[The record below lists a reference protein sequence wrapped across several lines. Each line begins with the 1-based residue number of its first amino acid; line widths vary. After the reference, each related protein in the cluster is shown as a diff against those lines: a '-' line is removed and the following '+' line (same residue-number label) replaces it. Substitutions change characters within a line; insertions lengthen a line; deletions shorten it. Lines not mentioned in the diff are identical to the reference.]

1 MRRLQS
7 GVESFLISPYI
18 TRLVNQQSEGLRKM
32 SPNTS
37 EPLQP
42 LSSKG
47 RAVPLSLPR
56 RWICDLLHASRQ
68 VPTVPVERRIDI
80 RGVVAARAALAQRP
94 SWAAI
99 FIRAYALVAREI
111 PELRRAYLSFP
122 WPHLYE
128 FPYSIASVAIE
139 RDYCGEKAVFF
150 GHLRSPETQTIA
162 SLDKNLK
169 EYKEKPIGKFGL
181 FRRALQ
187 IAKYPRFLR
196 RFVWWFGLNVNGAKR
211 AKRLGTFGLSVYSG
225 LGSESLH
232 PLSPLT
238 TTLNYGVIEEGRVT
252 VRVVYDHRVMDGGT
266 VARAQARLEEVM
278 NRDIVDELRSLYAK
292 AA

>member
-1 MRRLQS
+1 M
-7 GVESFLISPYI
+7 
-18 TRLVNQQSEGLRKM
+18 
-32 SPNTS
+32 
-37 EPLQP
+37 EPLLP
-42 LSSKG
+42 LSKKG
-47 RAVPLSLPR
+47 RKVPLSLPR
-56 RWICDLLHASRQ
+56 RWICDLLHAARQ
-68 VPTVPVERRIDI
+68 VPTVPVERRIDV
-80 RGVVAARAALAQRP
+80 RAVAAARAELAHRP

-99 FIRAYALVAREI
+99 FIRAYALVAREM

-128 FPYSIASVAIE
+128 FPYSIASVAVE
-139 RDYCGEKAVFF
+139 RDYLGEKAVFF
-150 GHLRSPETQTIA
+150 GHLRSPETQTVG
-162 SLDKNLK
+162 SLDKYLR
-169 EYKEKPIGKFGL
+169 EYKEKPVTDFGL

-196 RFVWWFGLNVNGAKR
+196 RFVWWFGLNVGGAKR

-238 TTLNYGVIEEGRVT
+238 TTLNYGVIEDGKVT
-252 VRVVYDHRVMDGGT
+252 VRVIYDHRVMDGGT
-266 VARAQARLEEVM
+266 VARAQARLEEIL
-278 NRDIVDELRSLYAK
+278 NRDIVQELLSLYGK